1 MHTQAIR
8 HPDRSPWVVLVTE

>member
-8 HPDRSPWVVLVTE
+8 K

>member
-8 HPDRSPWVVLVTE
+8 Q